1 MVARTEEVSLVS
13 EVVSDDVPE
22 SLSSVF
28 ELESSVFEL
37 ESSEFESELS
47 EFESLLSGG
56 VVSGLEVF
64 EAGGA
69 ESSSLAHATITKNIK
84 EQTEVSN
91 EGFLCFENNEKAK
104 NEIINIENN
113 IKIVQALNL
122 LIFRF

>member
-47 EFESLLSGG
+47 
-56 VVSGLEVF
+56 
-64 EAGGA
+64 
-69 ESSSLAHATITKNIK
+69 
-84 EQTEVSN
+84 
-91 EGFLCFENNEKAK
+91 
-104 NEIINIENN
+104 
-113 IKIVQALNL
+113 
-122 LIFRF
+122 